1 MLDRYA
7 YAENDAAAS
16 AADFT
21 SAIIGIAQPSTASG
35 KRGYLYD
42 LIWGTTGTA
51 ADNQLQ
57 YLLQRHTALTATE
70 GTPTPLDFSAPASL
84 IKGKHTYTAATLTA
98 GEILLQTGA
107 NQRSMQRWVAAPG
120 GEIQIPNVDDDGV
133 TFMAVHA
140 SATPTV
146 EATAHFYE

>member
-1 MLDRYA
+1 MSDRYA

-21 SAIIGIAQPSTASG
+21 SAILGIAQPSSTSG
-35 KRGYLYD
+35 KRGYVYD
-42 LIWGTTGTA
+42 LLWGTTGSA

-57 YLLQRHTALTATE
+57 YILQRHTALTATE
-70 GTPTPLDFSAPASL
+70 ATPTPLDFSAPASL
-84 IKGKHTYTAATLTA
+84 LKGKHTYTAATLTA
-98 GEILLQTGA
+98 GEILLQVGA
-107 NQRSMQRWVAAPG
+107 NQRSTQRWVAAPG
-120 GEIQIPNVDDDGV
+120 GEIGIPNANDDGV

-146 EATAHFYE
+146 EATIHFFE

>member
-7 YAENDAAAS
+7 YAENDAAAD
-16 AADFT
+16 AIDET
-21 SAIIGIAQPSTASG
+21 SAIIGIAQPSTTSG

-42 LIWGTTGTA
+42 LLWGTSSTA
-51 ADNQLQ
+51 ADNQLK

-70 GTPTPLDFSAPASL
+70 GTPTPLDFSAPASK
-84 IKGKHTYTAATLTA
+84 IKGKHTYTALTLTA
-98 GEILLQTGA
+98 GEVLLQVGA

-120 GEIQIPNVDDDGV
+120 GEFQIPNADDDGL
-133 TFMAVHA
+133 TFMAIHA

-146 EATAHFYE
+146 EATMHFYE